1 LICRLRHSV
10 PPLDPFAF
18 LIPLN
23 YDSIARKSIAPG
35 PLPVT
40 FAVYSRHRQV
50 TILAAI
56 GAERVLKVQHWT
68 DTQFTFTTT
77 RDSALRFENGQFV
90 MVGLHVDSRPLLR
103 AYSIASANHEEHL
116 EFLSIKVPD
125 GPLTSRLQ
133 HIREGDEVLISRK
146 PTGTL
151 LLHDLKPGK
160 RLYLLSTGTGAA
172 PFMSLIKDP
181 EVYERFEHV
190 VLVHGVR
197 WARESAVV
205 KHRIEELKTHEYLG
219 DLVRDKLHYYP
230 TVTREPHKNHGR
242 LTTLLESGRLCRD
255 LHLPTLDP
263 AHDRVMVCGS
273 PAMLEDTRALLDGRG
288 FNISPH
294 IGEPGDYVIERAFVE
309 R

>member
-1 LICRLRHSV
+1 
-10 PPLDPFAF
+10 
-18 LIPLN
+18 
-23 YDSIARKSIAPG
+23 
-35 PLPVT
+35 
-40 FAVYSRHRQV
+40 
-50 TILAAI
+50 LAAI

-133 HIREGDEVLISRK
+133 HIQEGDEVLISRK

-181 EVYERFEHV
+181 EVYDRFEHV

-263 AHDRVMVCGS
+263 ALDRVMVCGS

>member
-1 LICRLRHSV
+1 
-10 PPLDPFAF
+10 
-18 LIPLN
+18 
-23 YDSIARKSIAPG
+23 
-35 PLPVT
+35 
-40 FAVYSRHRQV
+40 
-50 TILAAI
+50 LAAI
-56 GAERVLKVQHWT
+56 GTERVLKVRHWT

-77 RDSALRFENGQFV
+77 RDSGLRFENGQFV

-133 HIREGDEVLISRK
+133 HIRQGDEILISRK

-151 LLHDLKPGK
+151 VLHDLKPGK

-172 PFMSLIKDP
+172 PFMSVIKDP
-181 EVYERFEHV
+181 EVYERFETV

-205 KHRIEELKTHEYLG
+205 KHRIEDLKAHEFLG
-219 DLVRDKLHYYP
+219 ELVREKLHYYP
-230 TVTREPHKNHGR
+230 TVSREPHPNYGR
-242 LTTLLESGRLCRD
+242 LTTLINSGRLFED
-255 LHLPTLDP
+255 LKLPPFDP
-263 AHDRVMVCGS
+263 EYDRVMVCGS
-273 PAMLEDTRALLDGRG
+273 PAMLADTRALLDARG
-288 FNISPH
+288 FKISPH

>member
-1 LICRLRHSV
+1 M
-10 PPLDPFAF
+10 
-18 LIPLN
+18 
-23 YDSIARKSIAPG
+23 
-35 PLPVT
+35 
-40 FAVYSRHRQV
+40 
-50 TILAAI
+50 AAY
-56 GAERVLKVQHWT
+56 GAERVLDVHHWT

-77 RDSALRFENGQFV
+77 RSSALRFENGQFV
-90 MVGLHVDSRPLLR
+90 MVGLEVEKRPLLR

-133 HIREGDEVLISRK
+133 HIRQGDEVLISRK

-181 EVYERFEHV
+181 DVYEKFEHV

-197 WARESAVV
+197 WSRESAVV
-205 KHRIEELKTHEYLG
+205 KHRIEDLKAHEFLG
-219 DLVRDKLHYYP
+219 DIVRDKLHYYP
-230 TVTREPHKNHGR
+230 TVTREPHANHGR
-242 LTTLLESGRLCRD
+242 LTTLLESGKLCRD
-255 LHLPTLDP
+255 LHLPELDP
-263 AHDRVMVCGS
+263 ATDRVMVCGS
-273 PAMLEDTRALLDGRG
+273 PAMLTDTRALLDKRG
-288 FNISPH
+288 FAISPH